1 MSGNGMRTQD
11 LIFTLFGDYIQHYG
25 DRIWVGSLVR
35 LLATFGISEPVVR
48 STVSRMV
55 RRGWLSL
62 ERVERTPYY
71 APTPQARR
79 LLAEGAERIF
89 QPPTSS
95 SPWDGNWQ
103 MVCYSIPENRRE
115 MRDRLRKELGW
126 LGFGM
131 LANAVWVSPHDHLAQ
146 VEALST
152 ARPVRP
158 YVNLF
163 SGHFDGSRSCRELAE
178 SCWNLAEID
187 AEYSAFILRHGPTVR
202 ESELRASA
210 GHPPGDA
217 ECFRRRF
224 VLTHEYR
231 RFPFRDPYLPAELLP
246 SGWHGAEAVSLF
258 QNYHQRLAAGALRYF
273 ESVYR

>member
-11 LIFTLFGDYIQHYG
+11 LIFTLFGDYVEHYG
-25 DRIWVGSLVR
+25 NRIWVGSLVR
-35 LLATFGISEPVVR
+35 LLALFGISEPVVR

-62 ERVERTPYY
+62 QRVERTPYY
-71 APTPQARR
+71 ALTAQAQQ

-89 QPPTSS
+89 QPPASS
-95 SPWDGNWQ
+95 APWDGCWR

-131 LANAVWVSPHDHLAQ
+131 LTNAVWVSPHDHLAQ
-146 VEALST
+146 VEAL
-152 ARPVRP
+152 AKVLQVRP
-158 YVNLF
+158 YVSLF
-163 SGHFDGSRSCRELAE
+163 SGRFDGFRSCRDLAE
-178 SCWNLAEID
+178 SCWNLTAIE
-187 AEYSAFILRHGPTVR
+187 AEYAAFILRHEPALR
-202 ESELRASA
+202 ESERQASG
-210 GHPPGDA
+210 GHPPADA

-224 VLTHEYR
+224 MLTHEYR

-246 SGWHGAEAVSLF
+246 NGWHGAEAVSLF
-258 QNYHQRLAAGALRYF
+258 QNYHHRLAAGALRYF
-273 ESVYR
+273 ESIYR